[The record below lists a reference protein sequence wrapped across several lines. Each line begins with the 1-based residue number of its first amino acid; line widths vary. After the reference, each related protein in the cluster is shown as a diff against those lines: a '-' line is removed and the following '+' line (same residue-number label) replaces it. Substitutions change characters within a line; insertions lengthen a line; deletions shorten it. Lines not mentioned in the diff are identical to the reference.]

1 MNLEYARS
9 FKFGV
14 VIFCSVLSSSICLAE
29 EKKSKSSS
37 VMELESYIVGDKEQ
51 PAISYFVPWKGSKTP
66 DNLEWNVE
74 EKNDKTLEPI
84 DREVMLRSLEIY
96 DQLNLESMPN

>member
-1 MNLEYARS
+1 MTYCLLR
-9 FKFGV
+9 GLGLV
-14 VIFCSVLSSSICLAE
+14 VLTLNIIPCSTVCFAKE
-29 EKKSKSSS
+29 GKSKDSS

-51 PAISYFVPWKGSKTP
+51 PAVSYFVPWKGSQTP
-66 DNLEWNVE
+66 DNLQWNVQ

-96 DQLNLESMPN
+96 KEMDLEGAPD